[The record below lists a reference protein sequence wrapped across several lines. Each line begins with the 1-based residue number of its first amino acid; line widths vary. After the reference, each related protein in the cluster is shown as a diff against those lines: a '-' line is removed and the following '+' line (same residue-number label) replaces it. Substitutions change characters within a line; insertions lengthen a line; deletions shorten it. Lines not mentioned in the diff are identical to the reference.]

1 MNFAPEFL
9 DEIRSR
15 IRVSEIVGKRI
26 KLLKRGNEF
35 LAVCPFHNDT
45 KPSLSIVD
53 DKNFYHCFACG
64 AHGDIIKFTMET
76 EGLNFP
82 ETVEKL
88 AAIAG
93 LEMPSQ
99 TPEMRLREKRRKTLK
114 DVNEEACKFY
124 EELLWSS
131 VGQDGLFYL
140 KNRGLSENVI
150 KKYRLGFSLG
160 GRHSLKDAMRQ
171 KGIDLSLLAEA
182 GLVRVSEQNREHY
195 DYFRNRVMFPISD
208 RRGQVIAFGARTI
221 GESQPK
227 YLNSPETPLF
237 QKGRILYG
245 ISQARESSSQQKKII
260 VTEGYMDVIALAE
273 AGIAN
278 AVAPLGTAL
287 TEDQI
292 NELWR
297 LGKEPFICFDGDE
310 AGLRAAVRAADRALP
325 ILKPGHSLCFSM
337 LPPGEDPDDLI
348 KRLGIEAFK
357 DVLTRSISLADFI
370 WDQEFRKRQTNTPE
384 RLADFFKR
392 IRGKVKEISDRG
404 VQEAYKDYT
413 EQKIRQVREHL
424 NGFKNT
430 TWGKKSNSGYKE
442 WNRRD
447 LLDSGSSKINTSN
460 VMAMRQKQT
469 ILAAFINHPGLI
481 EDFGE
486 ALGYLDFVDPF
497 LDKLRLDILDITS
510 MAQGLE
516 VRDIQD
522 HLSQRGYDKEVG
534 GILNSSVLRHAA
546 FARSNASEALAKSG
560 VRELLARIGKYQ
572 LEEQLSAAQK
582 VVEEEFNEI
591 NWNRLTSLRA
601 ALVAVNDSSNVE
613 DVL

>member
-310 AGLRAAVRAADRALP
+310 AGLQAAVRAADRALP

-404 VQEAYKDYT
+404 VQEAYKDYI

-424 NGFKNT
+424 HGFKNT

-522 HLSQRGYDKEVG
+522 HLFQRGYDKEVG

>member
-150 KKYRLGFSLG
+150 QKYRLGFSLG

-310 AGLRAAVRAADRALP
+310 AGLQAAVRAADRALP

-522 HLSQRGYDKEVG
+522 HLFQRGYDKEVG

>member
-1 MNFAPEFL
+1 MNFAAEFL

-99 TPEMRLREKRRKTLK
+99 TPEIRLREKHRKTLK
-114 DVNEEACKFY
+114 DVNEEACRFY

-131 VGQDGLFYL
+131 AGQDGLFYL

-150 KKYRLGFSLG
+150 KKYRLGFSSG
-160 GRHSLKDAMRQ
+160 GRHSLKDAMSQ

-182 GLVRVSEQNREHY
+182 GLVRVSEQNGEYY

-245 ISQARESSSQQKKII
+245 ISQARESSSQQKEII

-310 AGLRAAVRAADRALP
+310 AGLQAAVRAADRALS

-337 LPPGEDPDDLI
+337 LPPGEDPDDLV

-370 WDQEFRKRQTNTPE
+370 WGQEFRKRQTNTPE

-404 VQEAYKDYT
+404 VQEAYRDHI

-442 WNRRD
+442 WNRWD
-447 LLDSGSSKINTSN
+447 LLDSGSSKINASN
-460 VMAMRQKQT
+460 VLAMRQKQT

-486 ALGYLDFVDPF
+486 ALGYLDFLDPF

-510 MAQGLE
+510 IAQGLE